1 MDVFDLSLFAGIVLL
16 LIAWLIVFIDVLSN
30 RFPDRNMW
38 IIYLIITPPL
48 AVLVYPIV
56 RNKILKKEI
65 CPSK

>member
-1 MDVFDLSLFAGIVLL
+1 MDVWKLSLIGGIVLL
-16 LIAWLIVFIDVLSN
+16 FIAWLIVFIDVLRV

-56 RNKILKKEI
+56 RNKLLKKRYT
-65 CPSK
+65 PD

>member
-1 MDVFDLSLFAGIVLL
+1 MDVWKLSLIGGILL
-16 LIAWLIVFIDVLSN
+16 LFIAWLIVFIDVLRV

-56 RNKILKKEI
+56 RNKLLKKRYT
-65 CPSK
+65 PD

>member
-1 MDVFDLSLFAGIVLL
+1 MDVWKLSLIGGIVLL
-16 LIAWLIVFIDVLSN
+16 FIAWLLVFIDVLRV

-56 RNKILKKEI
+56 RNKLLKKRYT
-65 CPSK
+65 PD